1 MASRARRRWKIKWGC
16 GREIC
21 GEREIERETVGRRAR
36 PPARVVVAMGLAYSP
51 AAVYSPIPPGT
62 REDLLHFSPL
72 QFLQQELL
80 VLALQQP
87 YKKPQGKFRSR
98 NFILN

>member
-16 GREIC
+16 GREIF

-72 QFLQQELL
+72 QFLQELL
-80 VLALQQP
+80 VLALQHP
-87 YKKPQGKFRSR
+87 YKKPQDKFSSG
-98 NFILN
+98 NFLLN